1 MKMREKSGAGNLLGE
16 EKSPYL
22 LQHAA
27 NPVHWMP
34 WSEEAFERARKEDK
48 PLLVSIG
55 YSTCHWCHVMERE
68 SYEDPET
75 ARIMN
80 ENFINV
86 KVDREEHPHVDSLY
100 MKAVQAI
107 TGQGGWPLNVF
118 VSPGGTPFFGGTYF
132 PPEDTQGMPSFRK
145 ILLNVS
151 RAYYE
156 NKGRLPELRET
167 LKSALLRGTGA
178 PEAPDSEEGG
188 RGGLLERGEDI
199 TVEALTTGAELY
211 DGRHGGFGPGMK
223 FPHAMFMEFLL
234 SHHRRTG
241 NAGALTMVTE
251 TLNAMAR
258 GGIYDHV
265 GGGFH
270 RYTVDEA
277 WRVPHFEKMLYD
289 NALLTGLYAEAFPV
303 TGDERYGTVVEETIA
318 YLQRGMR
325 GPDGGFFAAED
336 ADVDGAEGSTYLW
349 GVDEVRALLGPG
361 RGDAFIEYFSMTPEG
376 NFGGRNILRIDP
388 AAEEAGLL
396 GVAELREMKKALL
409 GERLKRRQPAVDMK
423 IITSWNGLVIT
434 SLVRAATALGRGD
447 WTEEAARTADFIWS
461 TAWSAEG
468 GPLRYTIGG
477 EAGPEALLEDA
488 ALFGSA
494 LLDLYCA
501 TKEKKW
507 LERARDAAAFMKGR
521 FQDEESGLFYDS
533 APTGPGAGDLFMRER
548 DLFDTDVPSGTA
560 GAAGFLWGLGRAIG
574 SDEEKALAQKTLD
587 SVGSLE
593 SEHLYHGC
601 ALRVLEEMLEEAAR
615 PRG

>member
-1 MKMREKSGAGNLLGE
+1 MNDDRSTGNLLGK

-22 LQHAA
+22 LQHAD

-34 WSEEAFERARKEDK
+34 WSEEAFRRARKEDK

-80 ENFINV
+80 EKFINV

-132 PPEDTQGMPSFRK
+132 PPEDMPGSPSFRT

-156 NKGRLPELRET
+156 NKGRISDLRET
-167 LKSALLRGTGA
+167 LKSALLGGA
-178 PEAPDSEEGG
+178 AGEREAGGKAEDDVLTHGEETT
-188 RGGLLERGEDI
+188 LD
-199 TVEALTTGAELY
+199 ALTRGAELY

-223 FPHAMFMEFLL
+223 FPHAMFLEFLL
-234 SHHRRTG
+234 AHYRRTR
-241 NAGALTMVTE
+241 NAGALTMVKE
-251 TLNAMAR
+251 TLHAMAR

-289 NALLTGLYAEAFPV
+289 NALLTGVYAEAFEMEK
-303 TGDERYGTVVEETIA
+303 DEQYARVVEETIG
-318 YLQRGMR
+318 YLLREMR
-325 GPDGGFFAAED
+325 GAEGGFFAAED
-336 ADVDGAEGSTYLW
+336 ADVDGEEGGTYLW
-349 GVDEVRALLGPG
+349 GVDEVRAILGTE
-361 RGDAFIEYFSMTPEG
+361 RGEAFMEYFSMTPEG

-388 AAEEAGLL
+388 AAEEAGLMEQ
-396 GVAELREMKKALL
+396 GELAAMKEALL
-409 GERLKRRQPAVDMK
+409 GQRLQRSQPAKDRK
-423 IITSWNGLVIT
+423 IITSWNALVIT
-434 SLVRAATALGRGD
+434 SLVRAGRALGRKE
-447 WTEEAARTADFIWS
+447 WLEEAVCTGDFLWS
-461 TAWSAEG
+461 SAWTPDG
-468 GPLRYTIGG
+468 GPYRYVIDGNT
-477 EAGPEALLEDA
+477 GPGAVLEDGALL
-488 ALFGSA
+488 GSA
-494 LLDLYCA
+494 LVALHEATRDETWLGRAVDLA
-501 TKEKKW
+501 DF
-507 LERARDAAAFMKGR
+507 LKGC
-521 FQDEESGLFYDS
+521 FYDEDSGLFYDS
-533 APTGPGAGDLFMRER
+533 APTAPGREELFMRER

-560 GAAGFLWGLGRAIG
+560 ATAGFFWALGRARG
-574 SDEEKALAQKTLD
+574 NASDKALGVKTLGSITPLD
-587 SVGSLE
+587 SE
-593 SEHLYHGC
+593 YLYHGR
-601 ALRVLEEMLEEAAR
+601 ALRVLEEMLAEG
-615 PRG
+615 P